1 MGFGIGYD
9 GLLQYDRWRSCVLVG
24 ALMIVRVRARIFLS
38 TVIIKSFIDG
48 AESAESAA

>member
-1 MGFGIGYD
+1 MGFGICHD
-9 GLLQYDRWRSCVLVG
+9 GLLQYGQWRSCVLVG

-38 TVIIKSFIDG
+38 TVMIKSFIDG